1 MNFHIQKTK
10 AIPLIMFAFERATG
24 IIAPRQILSVQT
36 DLLRQDDFTQ
46 ILALYQSAL
55 RFKMHDG
62 MASALASEDDRHIA
76 EHNNGPMP
84 SEIFRS
90 LDDIV
95 TDEHTSTLEKF
106 AAAEAIV
113 LAVGYLLGYQAKGN
127 IQTDRRFQ

>member
-1 MNFHIQKTK
+1 
-10 AIPLIMFAFERATG
+10 MFAFERATG